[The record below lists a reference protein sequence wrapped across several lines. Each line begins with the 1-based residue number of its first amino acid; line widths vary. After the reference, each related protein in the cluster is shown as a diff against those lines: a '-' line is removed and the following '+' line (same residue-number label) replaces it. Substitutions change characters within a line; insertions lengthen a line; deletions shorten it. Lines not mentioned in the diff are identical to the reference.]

1 MAQQAGTV
9 FQATAKCALSGVR
22 RQQFA
27 VQVAV
32 AALDIYAVKA
42 CSLGQFCRL
51 GKLFF
56 QCKQVLIGQD
66 TVGRDR
72 IVALKNGV
80 IVRDE
85 RCGCTLRLGV
95 AARMGGLH
103 DDDGLKTVFTD
114 AGFLDVSDKLL
125 EICQVFLVNPQLT
138 RIGASL
144 GNNRNRFCPDQTCA
158 ALCESV
164 ISAQRQCIRTSVRRA
179 VAALHRLNGNRVC
192 CRLAADLYRT
202 LQHVQILGQR
212 QGHFQFL

>member
-1 MAQQAGTV
+1 MTQQAGTV
-9 FQATAKCALSGVR
+9 FQTAAKCALSGVR

-27 VQVAV
+27 VQIAV
-32 AALDIYAVKA
+32 TALDIYAVKA
-42 CSLGQFCRL
+42 CALGQFCSL

-66 TVGRDR
+66 TVGRNR
-72 IVALKNGV
+72 VVALENGV

-85 RCGCTLRLGV
+85 RCGCALRLGV

-114 AGFLDVSDKLL
+114 AGFLDVRDKLL
-125 EICQVFLVNPQLT
+125 EICQVFLMNPQLT

-144 GNNRNRFCPDQTCA
+144 GNNRNRFRPDESRA
-158 ALCESV
+158 ALGESV
-164 ISAQRQCIRTSVRRA
+164 ISAQCQCVRASVCRA

-192 CRLAADLYRT
+192 RRLAADLYRT